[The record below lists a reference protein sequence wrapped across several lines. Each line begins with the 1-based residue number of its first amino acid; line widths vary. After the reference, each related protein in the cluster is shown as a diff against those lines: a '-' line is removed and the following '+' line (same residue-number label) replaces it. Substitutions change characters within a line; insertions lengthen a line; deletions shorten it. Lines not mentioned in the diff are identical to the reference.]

1 MRRTIRLIDGRG
13 DAMMHEV
20 FDLDGVLVGWIG
32 YSKAARRDVFVPR
45 RDEDIESD
53 RRAIA
58 AALRLAKPAD
68 AVDSSPSSGSGRAGI
83 THGRGGPCTSPAS
96 MNR

>member
-32 YSKAARRDVFVPR
+32 YSKAAGRDAFVPR
-45 RDEDIESD
+45 RDEDVDSD

-58 AALRLAKPAD
+58 ATLRLRKNAWATVFPARS
-68 AVDSSPSSGSGRAGI
+68 A
-83 THGRGGPCTSPAS
+83 
-96 MNR
+96 

>member
-45 RDEDIESD
+45 HDEDIESD

-83 THGRGGPCTSPAS
+83 THGHGALRG
-96 MNR
+96 

>member
-68 AVDSSPSSGSGRAGI
+68 AVDSSPSVW
-83 THGRGGPCTSPAS
+83 
-96 MNR
+96 

>member
-1 MRRTIRLIDGRG
+1 
-13 DAMMHEV
+13 MMHEV

-45 RDEDIESD
+45 HDEDIESD

-58 AALRLAKPAD
+58 ATLRLRKNAWATVFPARS
-68 AVDSSPSSGSGRAGI
+68 A
-83 THGRGGPCTSPAS
+83 
-96 MNR
+96 